1 MRPVARAGAVIAG
14 FGTATAAGAGVGLLH
29 RDRRQGA
36 NLATSLGCDLALA
49 LAGVRLNVVGGQ
61 YLWSH
66 RPAVFIFNHQSS
78 IDLPVVGSLLRRDV
92 TGVACDPR
100 VALLGYLADVV
111 YVDGDTAQAK
121 EALAP
126 VVDRLCEGVSIAIAP
141 EGTRSPT
148 PRLGRF
154 KQGAFHM
161 AMQGGAPIVPIVIRN
176 AGEIIRKGSL
186 VIRPG
191 TIDVAVLPP
200 IPAEDWTVEQL
211 DARIAEL
218 RRLYLDTLESWPCGG
233 RGGRGGCAP
242 AHHRSP

>member
-1 MRPVARAGAVIAG
+1 MDERATKRDLVLAPSEYAYMQDVTKGVIKTYTGPTVINPTAQERPVVFNATTKLFEPCSLEEAV
-14 FGTATAAGAGVGLLH
+14 
-29 RDRRQGA
+29 Q
-36 NLATSLGCDLALA
+36 
-49 LAGVRLNVVGGQ
+49 Q
-61 YLWSH
+61 
-66 RPAVFIFNHQSS
+66 
-78 IDLPVVGSLLRRDV
+78 
-92 TGVACDPR
+92 
-100 VALLGYLADVV
+100 
-111 YVDGDTAQAK
+111 
-121 EALAP
+121 
-126 VVDRLCEGVSIAIAP
+126 IAIAP